1 MILLDIG
8 FRTTAGERATFLAIM
23 EEMVV
28 GSHAE
33 AGCLTYRLTVA
44 IDDPLTF
51 HLLELW
57 KDEPSYLAHR
67 DGPTLTRLRAPLAQ
81 CSAVFR
87 YERSIGAMTAYTT
100 PEGH

>member
-8 FRTTAGERATFLAIM
+8 FRTDVDKRAEFLAIM
-23 EEMVV
+23 EEMVAR
-28 GSHAE
+28 SRAE
-33 AGCLTYRLTVA
+33 AGCLTYRLTAA
-44 IDDPLTF
+44 IDDPLSF

-87 YERSIGAMTAYTT
+87 YERSRGAMTPYTP
-100 PEGH
+100 PEGQ